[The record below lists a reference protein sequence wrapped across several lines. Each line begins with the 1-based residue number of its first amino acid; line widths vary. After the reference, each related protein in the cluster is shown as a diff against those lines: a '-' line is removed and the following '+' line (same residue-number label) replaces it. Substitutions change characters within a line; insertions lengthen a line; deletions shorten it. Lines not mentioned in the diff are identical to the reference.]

1 MKNNEPARTR
11 RKFCQE
17 FKDDAVRLVIEK
29 GQSLKSVADDLGIDE
44 SLVGRWRREYLARA
58 ESSGNRGDRAL
69 TPKEMD
75 QEIRQLRSQLRRVSE
90 QRDILKKALSIFSQ

>member
-1 MKNNEPARTR
+1 MKNKKTARTR
-11 RKFCQE
+11 RKFGQE

-29 GQSLKSVADDLGIDE
+29 GQTVKSVADDLGIDQ
-44 SLVGRWRREYLARA
+44 SSIGRWRREYLDRP
-58 ESSGNRGDRAL
+58 ESSENRGDRAL

-75 QEIRQLRSQLRRVSE
+75 QELRQLRSQLRRVSE